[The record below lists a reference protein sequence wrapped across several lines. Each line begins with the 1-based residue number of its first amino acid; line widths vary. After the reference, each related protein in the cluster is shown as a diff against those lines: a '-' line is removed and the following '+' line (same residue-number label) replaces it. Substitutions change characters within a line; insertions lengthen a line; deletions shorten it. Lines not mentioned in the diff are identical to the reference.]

1 MVELIGSSWNT
12 TIQSMQDLVAV
23 LKGTLKGAER
33 LIYGS
38 VAAMP

>member
-12 TIQSMQDLVAV
+12 VLAEMGQLAGT
-23 LKGTLKGAER
+23 LKGTLKNVER

-38 VAAMP
+38 VAALP